1 MGLRMRRLFLGPC
14 VVGRI
19 TVPVGV
25 CFPVRPWSRWLA
37 YSRMLIIMGS
47 QLRLICAW
55 VYSRIEDGKEH
66 LAKYQSLHAW
76 LGKKKV
82 ILIAKY
88 DSFTRFKVG

>member
-25 CFPVRPWSRWLA
+25 CFPVRPCSRWLA

-55 VYSRIEDGKEH
+55 VYSRIEDGKNI
-66 LAKYQSLHAW
+66 W
-76 LGKKKV
+76 LNISRCMHGWAKKV